1 MTENSPR
8 NDINSDLDL
17 KTDNNIDVS
26 TTNSDIN
33 NLEAVAE
40 FRKQNISD
48 YQQEITSIVAE
59 ISSIQ
64 KSYNELRIKYF
75 EFSKV
80 VAQLKQNNSSS
91 NLVDEANHKLLFQK
105 SQLNKTLETYKLK
118 VKLRN
123 ELYEKLKKE
132 TNELQLISAEIS
144 QLKPAENSEQL
155 IDDETTNSNNN
166 DSQNVTISA
175 TLESNYK
182 ILNKKSLKKT
192 IVTIL
197 FFLPTIIVLFYC
209 LFIYDNMYISKST
222 FTIKSN
228 NSEAMTDLSAVGILN
243 GNKNKDIY
251 VAAAYIKSLDLFYD
265 IDKDLNLIEHYS
277 SHDIFSSLPNNP
289 TQSEIEDYWNSIL
302 TVKIDS
308 ESDILEFTIRSY
320 EPEFSQKI
328 VASVLKK
335 LEQLVNSMNAK
346 ALQDSIKLAQYEVDN
361 AQEKLQ
367 IIADK
372 IRVFRNENTF
382 IDPKVE
388 ASNLLT
394 IISGLES
401 TITETRAELSQKLTY
416 LREDSLE
423 IVALKRK
430 INSLEKELINIR
442 KRLATPNNNNDK
454 NKSNENYTDIQN
466 ILSQSLS
473 DYEKLNAEY
482 AFAQKLLESALSSL
496 EKTKQI
502 SLSKAKYL
510 VTIDA
515 PKVPNESLWPKPFV
529 AAIITLITTLFLI
542 SAVSLLLSAIK
553 EHLGI

>member
-26 TTNSDIN
+26 TTNSEIN

-123 ELYEKLKKE
+123 EIYEKLKKE

-155 IDDETTNSNNN
+155 IDDETTNSNND

-175 TLESNYK
+175 TLKNNYK

-265 IDKDLNLIEHYS
+265 IDKDLNLIEHYR
-277 SHDIFSSLPNNP
+277 
-289 TQSEIEDYWNSIL
+289 NSIL

-473 DYEKLNAEY
+473 DYEKLNADY